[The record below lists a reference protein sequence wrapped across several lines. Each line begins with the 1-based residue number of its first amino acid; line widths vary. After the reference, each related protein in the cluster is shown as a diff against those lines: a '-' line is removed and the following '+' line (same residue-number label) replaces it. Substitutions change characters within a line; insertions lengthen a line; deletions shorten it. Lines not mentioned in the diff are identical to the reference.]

1 MRMLLTWLEIQPKRW
16 LVLIGIELFLVGAF
30 LTLLFVM
37 PPYERP
43 SAPDTATGRAPMITA
58 PPAVVKVKAPQ
69 ESQQA
74 EDERVGNI
82 VYDRVAGPTASL
94 TQEQVID
101 NTDEPQEVPH
111 IVLPPAPVDD
121 EPPLIASIGETA
133 DPIVTGA
140 NRREGGSAEV
150 PAGYRRLPI
159 YIIRPDGRIVTTGK
173 TPAGEAA
180 TVATPERHVA
190 PDLDGAERLRDGS
203 YRRDEVLVRPE
214 RWRRDGQIW
223 TDRRFNIGGRCRDCC
238 RRSRLGVDR
247 NARWTLRPDEVGTE
261 TERELLYKWA
271 AHVERQYA
279 KLCRQQKEGVEKMI
293 EIRLLDF
300 APAGAFEWL

>member
-1 MRMLLTWLEIQPKRW
+1 MRMLLTWLKIQPKRW

-190 PDLDGAERLRDGS
+190 PATSTVPSDSETVVTVGTRSSFVQNVGAAMGKFGPIAASILGG
-203 YRRDEVLVRPE
+203 VVA
-214 RWRRDGQIW
+214 
-223 TDRRFNIGGRCRDCC
+223 TVIGGLVLAWIAPHPAPSE
-238 RRSRLGVDR
+238 RR
-247 NARWTLRPDEVGTE
+247 
-261 TERELLYKWA
+261 K
-271 AHVERQYA
+271 
-279 KLCRQQKEGVEKMI
+279 
-293 EIRLLDF
+293 
-300 APAGAFEWL
+300 